1 MDTFSSSG
9 LKKDI
14 LSALDDLGFVSPTP
28 IQKQTLGLLLESKD
42 DLIALAQTGTGK
54 TAAFSLP
61 LLNKLTGA
69 ERETRILILAPTRE
83 LCLQIAND
91 IKSYTKYLPGIRSLA
106 VYGGAAITNQIN
118 ELKDNP
124 QIVIGT
130 PGRTLDL
137 IKRNKLKVGSIET
150 LVLDEADE
158 MLSMGFKDELDEI
171 LAGTPEDKQVL
182 LFSATMPTEIRRIAS
197 KYMTNPKEVSAGRE
211 NKSNEMITHFYYLVN
226 ARDRYNALKRVA
238 DVNPDI
244 YSIIFCR
251 TKAETQEIAD
261 KLGQDGY
268 NADALHGDLSQAQR
282 DYVMGRF
289 RKKQLQ
295 MLVATDV
302 AARGLDV
309 TELTHVINYNL
320 PDDPEV
326 YIHRSGRTGR
336 AGKTGESVSIIHS
349 KEIGK
354 IRLLEKKIGKSIDQA
369 KVPTGKEIC
378 STQLLNL
385 IAKVK
390 DVEIDEERIKA
401 YLPAIM
407 ESIADIDH
415 TDLIKKFVL
424 VEFNRFLDYYK
435 DAVDINASSDRG
447 SRSKDLLSGG
457 GKYTK
462 FFMNH
467 GSASKITPGTL
478 IGLINEHVTGKSI
491 DIGKIEIKKSI
502 SLFDVETQYA
512 DMLIDAFKNTNY
524 KGLVVRPDTEGSGG
538 DSGGSRRSYGGDG
551 GGRSYGGGDRGGRS
565 GGGDRGGRS
574 YGGGDKGGRSGGGD
588 RGGRSGGGDRP
599 RKRY

>member
-14 LSALDDLGFVSPTP
+14 LSALDDLGFISPTP
-28 IQKQTLGLLLESKD
+28 IQKQTLGLLLESTT

-61 LLNKLTGA
+61 LLHKLTGS

-91 IKSYTKYLPGIRSLA
+91 IKSYTKYLPGIKSLA
-106 VYGGAAITNQIN
+106 VYGGAAITTQITA
-118 ELKDNP
+118 LKDNP
-124 QIVIGT
+124 QIVVGT

-171 LAGTPEDKQVL
+171 LSGTPEEKQVL
-182 LFSATMPTEIRRIAS
+182 LFSATMPSEIRRIAS
-197 KYMTNPKEVSAGRE
+197 KYMKNPKEVSAGRE

-226 ARDRYNALKRVA
+226 AKDRYSALKRVA
-238 DVNPDI
+238 DINPDI
-244 YSIIFCR
+244 YAIIFCR
-251 TKAETQEIAD
+251 TKAETQEISD
-261 KLGQDGY
+261 KLGHDGY

-282 DYVMGRF
+282 DYVMNRF

-309 TELTHVINYNL
+309 TELSHVINYNL

-349 KEIGK
+349 KEMGK
-354 IRLLEKKIGKSIDQA
+354 IKQLEKKIGKPIDQA

-378 STQLLNL
+378 QTQLLNL
-385 IAKVK
+385 IRKVK
-390 DVEIDEERIKA
+390 EVEIDDERIKPF
-401 YLPAIM
+401 LPSIM

-435 DAVDINASSDRG
+435 DAVDINATDRG
-447 SRSKDLLSGG
+447 RRDAVSGNSKF
-457 GKYTK
+457 TK

-478 IGLINEHVTGKSI
+478 IGLINEHVPDQSI
-491 DIGKIEIKKSI
+491 EIGRIEIKKSI
-502 SLFDVETQYA
+502 SLFDVETQFA
-512 DMLIDAFKNTNY
+512 DTLIDAFKRTNY
-524 KGLVVRPDTEGSGG
+524 KGLIVRPDIENNAPKRPSEGRSYGG
-538 DSGGSRRSYGGDG
+538 GERRSYGGGERSG
-551 GGRSYGGGDRGGRS
+551 GGRSYGGGEKS
-565 GGGDRGGRS
+565 GRS
-574 YGGGDKGGRSGGGD
+574 YGGSSDKKSYGSD
-588 RGGRSGGGDRP
+588 KP
-599 RKRY
+599 KKRY

>member
-1 MDTFSSSG
+1 MDTFASSG
-9 LKKDI
+9 LKNDI
-14 LSALDDLGFVSPTP
+14 LSALEDLGFKAPTP
-28 IQKQTLGLLLESKD
+28 IQKQTLGILLESNS

-106 VYGGAAITNQIN
+106 VYGGAAITNQITA
-118 ELKDNP
+118 LKDNP
-124 QIVIGT
+124 QIVVGT

-137 IKRNKLKVGSIET
+137 LKRNKLKVGSIET

-171 LAGTPEDKQVL
+171 LAGTPEEKQVL
-182 LFSATMPTEIRRIAS
+182 LFSATMPSEIRRIAA
-197 KYMTNPKEVSAGRE
+197 KYMKNPKEVSAGRE
-211 NKSNEMITHFYYLVN
+211 NKSNEMIDHFYYLVN
-226 ARDRYNALKRVA
+226 AKDRYNALKRVA
-238 DVNPDI
+238 DINPNI
-244 YSIIFCR
+244 YAIIFCR

-261 KLGQDGY
+261 KLGHDGY
-268 NADALHGDLSQAQR
+268 NADSLHGDLSQAQR

-336 AGKTGESVSIIHS
+336 AGNKGESVSIIHS

-354 IRLLEKKIGKSIDQA
+354 IRQLEKKIGKEITVA

-378 STQLLNL
+378 QTQLLNL
-385 IAKVK
+385 IHKVK
-390 DVEIDEERIKA
+390 EVEIDEERIKPF
-401 YLPAIM
+401 LPAILD
-407 ESIADIDH
+407 SIADIDH
-415 TDLIKKFVL
+415 IDLIKKFVL
-424 VEFNRFLDYYK
+424 VEFNRFIDYYK
-435 DAVDINASSDRG
+435 DAVDINATDRG
-447 SRSKDLLSGG
+447 RSTRDSVTGNSKF
-457 GKYTK
+457 TR

-478 IGLINEHVTGKSI
+478 IGLINEHVNDKSI
-491 DIGKIEIKKSI
+491 DIGRIEIKKSI
-502 SLFDVETQYA
+502 SLFEVETQHA
-512 DMLIDAFKNTNY
+512 DTLIEAFKRTHY
-524 KGLVVRPDTEGSGG
+524 KGLVVRPDQEEGS
-538 DSGGSRRSYGGDG
+538 
-551 GGRSYGGGDRGGRS
+551 S

-574 YGGGDKGGRSGGGD
+574 YGGGDRGGRSYGGGGDRRSGGD
-588 RGGRSGGGDRP
+588 RGGSGGGRSYGGGGDKRGGGSDRGGSGDRP

>member
-14 LSALDDLGFVSPTP
+14 LSALDDLGFISPTP
-28 IQKQTLGLLLESKD
+28 IQQQTLGLLLESTS

-61 LLNKLTGA
+61 LLNKLTGM

-91 IKSYTKYLPGIRSLA
+91 IKAYTKYLPGIKSLA
-106 VYGGAAITNQIN
+106 VYGGAAITTQITA
-118 ELKDNP
+118 LKDNP
-124 QIVIGT
+124 QIVVGT

-182 LFSATMPTEIRRIAS
+182 LFSATMPSEIRRIAS
-197 KYMTNPKEVSAGRE
+197 KYMKNPKEVSAGRE

-226 ARDRYNALKRVA
+226 AKDRYSALKRVA
-238 DVNPDI
+238 DINPDI
-244 YSIIFCR
+244 YAIIFCR

-261 KLGQDGY
+261 KLGHDGY

-282 DYVMGRF
+282 DYVMNRF

-349 KEIGK
+349 KEMSK
-354 IRLLEKKIGKSIDQA
+354 IKQLEKKIGKPIDQA

-378 STQLLNL
+378 QTQLLNL
-385 IAKVK
+385 IRKVK
-390 DVEIDEERIKA
+390 EVEIDDERIKPF
-401 YLPAIM
+401 LPSIM

-435 DAVDINASSDRG
+435 DAVDINAIDRG
-447 SRSKDLLSGG
+447 RKDAVSGNSKF
-457 GKYTK
+457 TK

-478 IGLINEHVTGKSI
+478 IGLINEHVPGQSI
-491 DIGKIEIKKSI
+491 EIGRIEIKKSI

-512 DMLIDAFKNTNY
+512 DILIDAFKRTNY
-524 KGLVVRPDTEGSGG
+524 KGLIVRPDNEGDAPKRQST
-538 DSGGSRRSYGGDG
+538 
-551 GGRSYGGGDRGGRS
+551 GRSYGGGGDRRGSGDRPARSYGGGERS
-565 GGGDRGGRS
+565 GTGRS
-574 YGGGDKGGRSGGGD
+574 YGGGEKSGRSYGGD
-588 RGGRSGGGDRP
+588 KKSYGADKP
-599 RKRY
+599 KKRY

>member
-14 LSALDDLGFVSPTP
+14 LSALDDLGFISPTP
-28 IQKQTLGLLLESKD
+28 IQQQTLGLLLESTS

-61 LLNKLTGA
+61 LLNKLTGM
-69 ERETRILILAPTRE
+69 ERDTRILILAPTRE

-91 IKSYTKYLPGIRSLA
+91 IKAYTKYLPGIKSLA
-106 VYGGAAITNQIN
+106 VYGGAAITNQITA
-118 ELKDNP
+118 LKDNP
-124 QIVIGT
+124 QIVVGT

-182 LFSATMPTEIRRIAS
+182 LFSATMPSEIRRIAS
-197 KYMTNPKEVSAGRE
+197 KYMKNPKEVSAGRE

-226 ARDRYNALKRVA
+226 AKDRYNALKRVA

-244 YSIIFCR
+244 YAIIFCR

-261 KLGQDGY
+261 KLGHDGY

-282 DYVMGRF
+282 DYVMNRF

-349 KEIGK
+349 KEMSK
-354 IRLLEKKIGKSIDQA
+354 IKQLEKKIGKPIDQA

-378 STQLLNL
+378 QTQLLNL
-385 IAKVK
+385 IRKVK
-390 DVEIDEERIKA
+390 EVEIDDERIKPF
-401 YLPAIM
+401 LPSIL

-435 DAVDINASSDRG
+435 DAVDINVIDRG
-447 SRSKDLLSGG
+447 RKDAVSGNSKF
-457 GKYTK
+457 TK

-478 IGLINEHVTGKSI
+478 IGLINEHVPGQSI
-491 DIGKIEIKKSI
+491 EIGRIEIKKSI

-512 DMLIDAFKNTNY
+512 DILIDAFKRTNY
-524 KGLVVRPDTEGSGG
+524 KGLIVRPDNEGDAPKRPST
-538 DSGGSRRSYGGDG
+538 
-551 GGRSYGGGDRGGRS
+551 GRSYGGGGDRRS
-565 GGGDRGGRS
+565 SGDRPSRSYGGGGDRSGSGRS
-574 YGGGDKGGRSGGGD
+574 YGGGEKSGRSYGGD
-588 RGGRSGGGDRP
+588 KKSYGNDKP
-599 RKRY
+599 KKRY